1 MTDCTEDKLRLFG
14 LEHYTYINQ
23 FFGDITVRKMIG
35 EVYRSKKYKIA
46 EPILASSDFDSGH
59 HHILKRKKSRDIW
72 CSVDTARIQ
81 DTRVH
86 KNDTLCQ
93 SYTLLEFLNRPIV
106 EGLSDE
112 AQEARQMEMITLY
125 RKILSNKKLTKK
137 FKEELPFPYEHW
149 KDFTQDENGV
159 SFTQAQMPTTDV
171 FLNKIE
177 ETLNKWESF
186 GYRYYIR
193 EGKCDSKRK
202 RGGRKS
208 RKSKIFNKK
217 RKTRRINRKIKL
229 PYKNPPNIQS
239 I

>member
-1 MTDCTEDKLRLFG
+1 MHTLNG
-14 LEHYTYINQ
+14 
-23 FFGDITVRKMIG
+23 
-35 EVYRSKKYKIA
+35 SA
-46 EPILASSDFDSGH
+46 LA
-59 HHILKRKKSRDIW
+59 LP
-72 CSVDTARIQ
+72 RI
-81 DTRVH
+81 VAA
-86 KNDTLCQ
+86 
-93 SYTLLEFLNRPIV
+93 LLEN
-106 EGLSDE
+106 
-112 AQEARQMEMITLY
+112 
-125 RKILSNKKLTKK
+125 
-137 FKEELPFPYEHW
+137 H
-149 KDFTQDENGV
+149 QDENGV

-229 PYKNPPNIQS
+229 PYKNQPNIQS